1 MADFTYDKKYFVE
14 KTENCLELYLQN
26 DIKMFYKNLSN
37 SVEWKNPFNGKIIRN
52 KDEVYR
58 ELLLLKKYS
67 KETINPQFFVKE
79 YPMQSDNTYDKM
91 YMINGSF
98 YVSIGENEKG
108 NIIQPQQCVF
118 LWYKNKILS
127 FSVTIFDNISDYSFC
142 KIVNN
147 SREDNVEY
155 VENFFDRVLIK
166 NYKEKDR
173 LLYPSFLEFLRYDK
187 GDFVQVHRNY
197 FVHKNC
203 ITNFCNRGIITISN
217 TYLPLSRKYYKNIK
231 IKRSAKNV
239 C

>member
-14 KTENCLELYLQN
+14 KTKNCLELYLQN

-37 SVEWKNPFNGKIIRN
+37 NVEWKNPFNGKIIRD

-58 ELLLLKKYS
+58 ELLMLKKCS
-67 KETINPQFFVKE
+67 KEAINPQFFVKE

-108 NIIQPQQCVF
+108 TIIQPQQCVF
-118 LWYKNKILS
+118 LWYENKIQS
-127 FSVTIFDNISDYSFC
+127 FSVTIFDNIFDYNFC
-142 KIVNN
+142 KIENS

-155 VENFFDRVLIK
+155 IENFFDRALIK
-166 NYKEKDR
+166 IYKEKDR
-173 LLYPSFLEFLRYDK
+173 LLYPSFLKFLRYDK
-187 GDFVQVHRNY
+187 GNFVQVHRNY
-197 FVHKNC
+197 FVQKNC
-203 ITNFCNRGIITISN
+203 ITEFCNKGVITISN
-217 TYLPLSRKYYKNIK
+217 TYLPMSRKYYKK
-231 IKRSAKNV
+231 CKNKKE